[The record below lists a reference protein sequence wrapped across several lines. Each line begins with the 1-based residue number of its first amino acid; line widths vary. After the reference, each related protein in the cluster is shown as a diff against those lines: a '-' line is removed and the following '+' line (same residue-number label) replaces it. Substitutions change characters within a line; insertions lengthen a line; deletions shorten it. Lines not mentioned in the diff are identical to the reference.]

1 MPTHLDADALAAAL
15 PQIGNSPADDGE
27 LVLVVRR
34 PARGE
39 REVLAEGTL
48 DPANGLV
55 GDNWASRGSRH
66 TADGGADPDMQLNI
80 MNSRVAQLVAVDEAR
95 MPLAGDQLYVDLD
108 LGETNL
114 PPGTRLA
121 IGEAEVEVT
130 AMPHLGCQKF
140 VQRFGRDAMLFVN
153 SDVGKSMKLRGI
165 NAKVTR
171 GGVVRPGDRVTK
183 VQ

>member
-15 PQIGNSPADDGE
+15 PDIESSPADEGE

-34 PARGE
+34 PAKGQ
-39 REVLAEGTL
+39 REVLAEGIL
-48 DPANGLV
+48 DLAHGLV
-55 GDNWASRGSRH
+55 GDNWATRGSRH
-66 TADGGADPDMQLNI
+66 TQDGGADPEMQLNI
-80 MNSRVAQLVAVDEAR
+80 MNSRVAKLVAVDEER
-95 MPLAGDQLYVDLD
+95 MPLAGDQLYVDFD
-108 LGETNL
+108 LGEANL
-114 PPGTRLA
+114 PAGTPLA

-153 SDVGKSMKLRGI
+153 SDVGKSLKLRGI

-171 GGVVRPGDRVTK
+171 GGVVRPGDRVKK
-183 VQ
+183 VP